1 MRSEYTKIDPIY
13 EISDHISLDRFDRGI
28 LSALAENGFLSIT
41 ELAQRIGLSKSPTRA
56 LLRRLVYNG
65 VTKDYRALLDPIQL

>member
-1 MRSEYTKIDPIY
+1 MRSEYTEIDPIY

-41 ELAQRIGLSKSPTRA
+41 ELAQRIGLSKSPTHAR
-56 LLRRLVYNG
+56 LRRLEYN
-65 VTKDYRALLDPIQL
+65 VSSKAIAYCKIRSN

>member
-28 LSALAENGFLSIT
+28 LSAFAENGFLSIT
-41 ELAQRIGLSKSPTRA
+41 ELAQRIGLSKSSTHAR
-56 LLRRLVYNG
+56 LRRLEYN
-65 VTKDYRALLDPIQL
+65 VSSKAIAHCKIRSN